1 MLEPR
6 LEQIQ
11 KLLFTSGH
19 VTVQDL
25 AMNTQS
31 SAATVRRDLERL
43 EGLGLVTRTRG
54 GARLAQT
61 SGAEIAF
68 QAREHQEVGYKRAIA
83 ASAYKLLRPGSN
95 VLLDAG
101 TTVLQLARLIRRN
114 PLPLTVITNSIPVI
128 QELLGIAQVKLF
140 VLGGQLRSENLS
152 SVGVYAEDALR
163 RFWAEQLFLGSNAVH
178 LNHGLSSFDALEAS
192 INAVM
197 LERSETRILLSD
209 SSKFGARAL
218 HHVAPLQSLHR
229 IITDQRL
236 SKIWKSAPQL
246 GGVQLET
253 VQLETVEAT

>member
-11 KLLFTSGH
+11 KLLFSSGY
-19 VTVQDL
+19 VTVGDL
-25 AMNTQS
+25 AQNTQS

-68 QAREHQEVGYKRAIA
+68 QAREHQEVAYKRAIA
-83 ASAYKLLRPGSN
+83 TSAYKLLRPNSN

-101 TTVLQLARLIRRN
+101 TTVLQLARLIRRK
-114 PLPLTVITNSIPVI
+114 PMPLTVITNSIPVT

-178 LNHGLSSFDALEAS
+178 LEHGLSSHDPLEAS

-209 SSKFGARAL
+209 SSKFGARAM
-218 HHVAPLQSLHR
+218 HCVAPLRSLHR

-236 SKIWKSAPQL
+236 PDHWSNALQTT
-246 GGVQLET
+246 GVQLEM
-253 VQLETVEAT
+253 VEAA

>member
-11 KLLFTSGH
+11 KLLFSSGH
-19 VTVQDL
+19 ITVQDL
-25 AMNTQS
+25 ADKTRS

-140 VLGGQLRSENLS
+140 VLG
-152 SVGVYAEDALR
+152 
-163 RFWAEQLFLGSNAVH
+163 
-178 LNHGLSSFDALEAS
+178 
-192 INAVM
+192 
-197 LERSETRILLSD
+197 
-209 SSKFGARAL
+209 
-218 HHVAPLQSLHR
+218 
-229 IITDQRL
+229 
-236 SKIWKSAPQL
+236 
-246 GGVQLET
+246 
-253 VQLETVEAT
+253 

>member
-11 KLLFTSGH
+11 KLLFSSGH

-25 AMNTQS
+25 AQNTRS

-68 QAREHQEVGYKRAIA
+68 QAREHQEVAFKRAIA
-83 ASAYKLLRPGSN
+83 ASAYKLLRPNSN

-101 TTVLQLARLIRRN
+101 TTVLQLARLIRRK
-114 PLPLTVITNSIPVI
+114 PMPLTIITNSVPVT

-140 VLGGQLRSENLS
+140 LLGGQLRSENLS
-152 SVGVYAEDALR
+152 SVGMYAEEALR

-178 LNHGLSSFDALEAS
+178 LEHGLSSHDPLEAS

-197 LERSETRILLSD
+197 LERSERCILLSD
-209 SSKFGARAL
+209 SSKFGARAM
-218 HHVAPLQSLHR
+218 HRVAALQSVQH
-229 IITDQRL
+229 IITDNRL
-236 SKIWKSAPQL
+236 SATWKSAPQL
-246 GGVQLET
+246 EGLQLEM
-253 VQLETVEAT
+253 VEAA

>member
-19 VTVQDL
+19 ATVGDL
-25 AMNTQS
+25 AANTQS

-68 QAREHQEVGYKRAIA
+68 QAREHQEVAFKRAIA

-101 TTVLQLARLIRRN
+101 TTVLQLARLIRRK
-114 PLPLTVITNSIPVI
+114 PMPLTVITNSVPVT
-128 QELLGIAQVKLF
+128 QELLGLNQVKLF
-140 VLGGQLRSENLS
+140 ILGGQLRSENLS

-178 LNHGLSSFDALEAS
+178 LEHGLSSHDPLEAS

-209 SSKFGARAL
+209 SSKFGARAM
-218 HHVAPLQSLHR
+218 HCVAPLQSLHR

-236 SKIWKSAPQL
+236 PDHWSNALQST
-246 GGVQLET
+246 GVQLET
-253 VQLETVEAT
+253 VGAT